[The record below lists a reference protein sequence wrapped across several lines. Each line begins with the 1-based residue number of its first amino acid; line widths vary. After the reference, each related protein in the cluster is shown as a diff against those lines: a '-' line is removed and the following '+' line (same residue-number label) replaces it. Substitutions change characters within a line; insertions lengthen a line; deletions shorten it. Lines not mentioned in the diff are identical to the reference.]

1 MRPARKKPYQDQ
13 TLILCIPLELDDDL
27 DRNKMERLS
36 WLCLLDEVL
45 RVLPHNPLWES
56 FLFGASSHIHD
67 HHMDGKLQAYDLF
80 DMSHLEL
87 AHHFFFL
94 HYVDVLKIHMRAHLI
109 FFFKTYLSLDILHLI
124 LVATLKPT
132 YGSSIAYGQLLQ
144 I

>member
-13 TLILCIPLELDDDL
+13 TLILRIPLELDDDL

-56 FLFGASSHIHD
+56 FFFDACSHIHD
-67 HHMDGKLQAYDLF
+67 HHMDGKLQAYDIFELA
-80 DMSHLEL
+80 HLEL
-87 AHHFFFL
+87 APHFFFL
-94 HYVDVLKIHMRAHLI
+94 HYVDVLKLHMRAHLI
-109 FFFKTYLSLDILHLI
+109 FFFNTYLLLKLRQFLLI
-124 LVATLKPT
+124 ATLKPT